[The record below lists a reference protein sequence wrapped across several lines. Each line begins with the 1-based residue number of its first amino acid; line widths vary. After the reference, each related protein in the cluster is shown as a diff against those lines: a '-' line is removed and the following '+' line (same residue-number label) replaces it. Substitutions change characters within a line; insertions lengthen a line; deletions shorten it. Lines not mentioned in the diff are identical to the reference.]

1 MLSVLLELVPYS
13 WPDSRSFLLF
23 SNIKF
28 SLCGNFCDEKLV
40 RDLLT
45 YFWSKS
51 LLKEVQLE
59 GLEEKNGQNFFNYKY
74 HFQ

>member
-1 MLSVLLELVPYS
+1 MLTVLLELVPYS
-13 WPDSRSFLLF
+13 WPDSRSFFLF

-28 SLCGNFCDEKLV
+28 SLGENFCDEKLV

-59 GLEEKNGQNFFNYKY
+59 GLGEKNGENFSNYKR